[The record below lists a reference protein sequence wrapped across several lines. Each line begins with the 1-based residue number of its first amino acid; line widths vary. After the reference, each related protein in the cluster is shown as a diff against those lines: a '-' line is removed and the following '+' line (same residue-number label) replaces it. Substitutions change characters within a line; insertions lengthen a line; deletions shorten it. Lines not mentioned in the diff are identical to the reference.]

1 MSQRLIPP
9 VAARTLLVILLL
21 LAVGSAAALA
31 QSGGSF
37 DLAWYTV
44 DGGGR
49 AWSAGAG
56 GGFVLGG
63 TTGQPD
69 AGLLA
74 GGAFGL
80 AGGFWAGGSSPV
92 HRVYLPVIVRNF
104 P

>member
-37 DLAWYTV
+37 DLTWYTV
-44 DGGGR
+44 DGGGH

-56 GGFVLGG
+56 GDFVLGG
-63 TTGQPD
+63 TIGQPD

-92 HRVYLPVIVRNF
+92 HRVYLPVIVRDF